1 MRSSWRLA
9 LVLVFGVLSAAGPAD
24 AKPMENASRIGWLSD
39 GVRSA
44 ARSDLPDVFLD
55 ALTDLG
61 YVEGQTVILE
71 RRDAVRNMKSLDVL
85 AAELVGDNVDVI
97 VATSSAAARAARRA
111 TSSIPVVIAES
122 GDPAATGVVASTLAH
137 PGGNVT
143 ALSVMDPNLTVKRLQ
158 LLKEIAPRIS
168 RVAVLYHPPL
178 PVTLMAVNEVRSAAA
193 RLGLTVVPVEVS
205 SPDALSL
212 AFATARRLRADSLIA
227 FDDPFTSQNRRRI
240 VELAMK
246 HRLPATY
253 LLPEYAE
260 DGGLMAYGP
269 NFWAIYR
276 QAAVLVDKIL
286 KGARPED
293 LPVESPA
300 RLELTINLTTAKT
313 LGLRVPPSVG
323 GHVDHVILE

>member
-1 MRSSWRLA
+1 MRISWRLA
-9 LVLVFGVLSAAGPAD
+9 LALVLGVLSAAGPAD

-39 GVRSA
+39 GVRSET
-44 ARSDLPDVFLD
+44 RSDLPDVFLD

-61 YVEGQTVILE
+61 YVEGQTVVLE
-71 RRDAVRNMKSLDVL
+71 RRDAARNVKSLDAL

-97 VATSSAAARAARRA
+97 VATSGAAARAARRA

-122 GDPAATGVVASTLAH
+122 GDPAAIGIVASTLAH

-158 LLKEIAPRIS
+158 LLKEVAPRIS
-168 RVAVLYHPPL
+168 RVAVLYHPPF
-178 PVTLMAVNEVRSAAA
+178 PATLMAVNEARSAAA

-205 SPDALSL
+205 GPDALSL

-240 VELAMK
+240 VELAVK

-276 QAAVLVDKIL
+276 QAAVFVDKIL

-313 LGLRVPPSVG
+313 LGLTVPPSVG
-323 GHVDHVILE
+323 GRVDHVILE

>member
-1 MRSSWRLA
+1 MSRLGTECTEPDGHASSVA
-9 LVLVFGVLSAAGPAD
+9 VVGD
-24 AKPMENASRIGWLSD
+24 
-39 GVRSA
+39 
-44 ARSDLPDVFLD
+44 
-55 ALTDLG
+55 DLG
-61 YVEGQTVILE
+61 HL
-71 RRDAVRNMKSLDVL
+71 
-85 AAELVGDNVDVI
+85 
-97 VATSSAAARAARRA
+97 
-111 TSSIPVVIAES
+111 
-122 GDPAATGVVASTLAH
+122 
-137 PGGNVT
+137 T
-143 ALSVMDPNLTVKRLQ
+143 ACV
-158 LLKEIAPRIS
+158 
-168 RVAVLYHPPL
+168 
-178 PVTLMAVNEVRSAAA
+178 AAA

-205 SPDALSL
+205 GPDALSL

-240 VELAMK
+240 VELAVK

-276 QAAVLVDKIL
+276 QAAVFVDKIL

-313 LGLRVPPSVG
+313 LRLTVPPSVG
-323 GHVDHVILE
+323 GRVDHVIFE